1 MKLGELIRAKRH
13 ASGLTQRKLA
23 EISKVNH
30 VQICKYERGQVRPT
44 LAVME
49 RISQKLDIPEKQ
61 YQKYFLAPKDTSI
74 EELEDIFKQFLN
86 SNPPVEDI
94 NALHLICISLLGHIG
109 KKTLQ
114 QQQKAVLQI
123 SFNLE

>member
-1 MKLGELIRAKRH
+1 MELGELIRTKRR
-13 ASGLTQRKLA
+13 ATGLTQRKLA

-30 VQICKYERGQVRPT
+30 VQICKYERGQVKPT

-49 RISQKLDIPEKQ
+49 RISQKLDIPVKQ
-61 YQKYFLAPKDTSI
+61 YQKYFLTPNDTTI

-94 NALHLICISLLGHIG
+94 NALNLICISLLGHN
-109 KKTLQ
+109 KKE
-114 QQQKAVLQI
+114 
-123 SFNLE
+123 NLETAARGSSSNFL